1 MNKLVYRQILSYI
14 KPYLPM
20 TLLSILLTLPAG
32 ALDAVIVMTLKP
44 YMDVIMLNK
53 SIHSPW
59 TISFFILVFTSIQ
72 GLLNFSATYINSYVA
87 GQITNEVK
95 IILFENLLNRETY

>member
-1 MNKLVYRQILSYI
+1 MNNQFKQLIQYI

-44 YMDVIMLNK
+44 YMDVIMLN
-53 SIHSPW
+53 IREFL
-59 TISFFILVFTSIQ
+59 IFQLLIL
-72 GLLNFSATYINSYVA
+72 
-87 GQITNEVK
+87 
-95 IILFENLLNRETY
+95 ILMLQDKLQMKLK

>member
-1 MNKLVYRQILSYI
+1 MNKQFKQLIPYI

-44 YMDVIMLNK
+44 YMDVIMLN
-53 SIHSPW
+53 SRC
-59 TISFFILVFTSIQ
+59 F
-72 GLLNFSATYINSYVA
+72 GCSYCYDIKTVY
-87 GQITNEVK
+87 GCHYVE
-95 IILFENLLNRETY
+95 